1 MTEHERQHAIVADRK
16 AAYDAISGKES
27 HHSAKMQAGKR
38 AWWALT
44 WHMRRSHR
52 EALRSRS
59 PFLGMTYAEVEAWH
73 EQLHADLL
81 SSR

>member
-16 AAYDAISGKES
+16 AAYDAAPK
-27 HHSAKMQAGKR
+27 AKREAAGKR

-52 EALRSRS
+52 EALRGRS
-59 PFLGMTYAEVEAWH
+59 PFLGKTYAEVEAWH
-73 EQLHADLL
+73 SRLHDTDDA
-81 SSR
+81 